1 MRILA
6 SLLLLVGCGTSGGGG
21 EPQNGDVMINYGG
34 AMPDL
39 AVGSAV
45 QDKSTA
51 GNMVVQLGTGGVS
64 CATYLPDAFP
74 AGGTYV
80 FFSVDKTQPTNGNV
94 FVNVEHSSGSHIDI
108 DSASGTVGVISID
121 TRVTGSIAFTT
132 TSTSVGDIGIGGNFD
147 VKRCF

>member
-6 SLLLLVGCGTSGGGG
+6 FVMLVGCGTSGGSG
-21 EPQNGDVMINYGG
+21 EPQHGDIVINYGG

-45 QDKSTA
+45 QDKSIA

-64 CATYLPDAFP
+64 CSTYLPDAFP

-80 FFSVDKTQPTNGNV
+80 FFSVDKTQPTNGNA

-108 DSASGTVGVISID
+108 DSADGTVTVATID
-121 TRVTGSIAFTT
+121 TRVTGSVAFTT
-132 TSTSVGDIGIGGNFD
+132 TSPSAGNIGISGNFD